1 MTNYEKIK
9 TLTLEQMAEINVRA
23 VSDDYYSKMYYDT
36 TDGNRFYTRDQA
48 ESYERSWLQ
57 QEEDSMVFG

>member
-9 TLTLEQMAEINVRA
+9 TLTLDQMAELNVKV
-23 VSDDYYSKMYYDT
+23 VSDYYSKMYCDT
-36 TDGNRFYTRDQA
+36 TDGNRFDTRDQA

-57 QEEDSMVFG
+57 QEEDSMVFGE